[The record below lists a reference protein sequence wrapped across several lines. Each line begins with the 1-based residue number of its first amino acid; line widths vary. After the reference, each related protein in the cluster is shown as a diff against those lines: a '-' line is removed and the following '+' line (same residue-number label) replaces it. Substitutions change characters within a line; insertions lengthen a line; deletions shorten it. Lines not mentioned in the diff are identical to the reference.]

1 MIINPRTIVL
11 CHGVWDLL
19 HLGHI
24 RHLQEAAKFGDWL
37 VVSVVSDRFVK
48 KGMGRPHFNAEQRAE
63 SVRALGC
70 VDEVIVN
77 DEEGAWDLI
86 RRLRPNFYV
95 KGVDYAGST
104 NPGLAK
110 EREAI
115 AEVGGK
121 MKITGSHKW
130 SSSRILKGET
140 FSEDVCQYLDFMK
153 NIGARDK
160 ILEAFDRADRL
171 KVLFVGEIILDVYRY
186 VQGLG
191 RASKELMLATVET
204 GSDAFEGGVL
214 AAMKHG
220 EWKNVDYLSHP
231 RSTGISKTRFVDSD
245 FNRKLF
251 DVYSSRE
258 IEMTEDCRAAFR
270 DKLGSVV
277 ATADVVVVNDFGH
290 GLLGDIERYQL
301 RGSRFLAVNSQTNA
315 GNYGFNLVTKYPKVD
330 YICIDEP
337 EARLASGMPASECVP
352 SFVVSSLSH
361 KIDCRKWLITHGRYG
376 SQWFDMTT
384 SPAQSNWKHETAPAL
399 AIGGIDTMGAGDA
412 VMAVTAPL
420 VAAGLDLACA
430 ALVGNI
436 VGAIKVSILG
446 HKRHVGRDEIL
457 QTLEALLA

>member
-1 MIINPRTIVL
+1 MIINPRTVVL

-70 VDEVIVN
+70 VDEVVVN

-121 MKITGSHKW
+121 MKITGGHKW

-140 FSEDVCQYLDFMK
+140 FSDDVCQYLDFMK

-160 ILEAFDRADRL
+160 ILEAFEAADKL

-204 GSDAFEGGVL
+204 GTDAFEGGVI
-214 AAMKHG
+214 AASKHG
-220 EWKNVDYLSHP
+220 EWPNSSYLSHP
-231 RSTGISKTRFVDSD
+231 RSTGISKTRYVDQD
-245 FNRKLF
+245 FKRKIF
-251 DVYSSRE
+251 DVYQARE
-258 IEMTEDCRAAFR
+258 IRMLDNDREAFCAKLR
-270 DKLGSVV
+270 DGIKD
-277 ATADVVVVNDFGH
+277 ADVVVVNDFGH
-290 GLLGDIERYQL
+290 GLIGQEEREL
-301 RGSRFLAVNSQTNA
+301 LNRSNFLALNSQTNA
-315 GNYGFNLVTKYPKVD
+315 GNYGFNLVTKYLGAD
-330 YICIDEP
+330 YICIDDP
-337 EARLASGMPASECVP
+337 EARLAAGMQREPMTK
-352 SFVVSSLSH
+352 VVNELGKRIS
-361 KIDCRKWLITHGRYG
+361 CGRFLITHGRFG
-376 SQWFDMTT
+376 
-384 SPAQSNWKHETAPAL
+384 SNWFHALHSGNAPAL
-399 AIGGIDTMGAGDA
+399 ARGGIDTMGAGDA

-430 ALVGNI
+430 ALVGNV